1 MAKQRARSGGGINS
15 SVVTRKREAT
25 REAPRIRAANPAAT
39 ADLGSAKGN
48 HSENR
53 DLPYTTRPLYSG
65 NGYPTKLGNELAT
78 NVGRGGPGTGR
89 TVMKAGSQSPT
100 PAVSAR
106 PSGRGIN

>member
-25 REAPRIRAANPAAT
+25 REAPRIRAANPGAV
-39 ADLGSAKGN
+39 ADLGSMKGN
-48 HSENR
+48 HAENR
-53 DLPYTTRPLYSG
+53 DLPYKARQLYSG

-78 NVGRGGPGTGR
+78 NVGGGSPGAGR
-89 TVMKAGSQSPT
+89 TIHKAGSQSAT
-100 PAVSAR
+100 PAVGAR